1 MQLKIQSS
9 IGDNEL
15 KKKKYI
21 YIFPLKVTYQDPH
34 R

>member
-15 KKKKYI
+15 KKYI

>member
-1 MQLKIQSS
+1 MQLKIKSS

-15 KKKKYI
+15 KKK